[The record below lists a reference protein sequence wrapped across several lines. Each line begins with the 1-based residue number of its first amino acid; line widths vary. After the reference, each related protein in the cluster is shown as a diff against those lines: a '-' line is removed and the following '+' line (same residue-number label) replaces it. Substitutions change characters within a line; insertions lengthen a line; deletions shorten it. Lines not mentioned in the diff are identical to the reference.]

1 MNDCKNITIVGAGYV
16 GLSLAVAFSQFHSVC
31 LLEID
36 DKKIQL
42 LKNKQSP
49 IEDELIQ
56 NFIGEKQLKLVP
68 TQDKKV
74 AYQKADVIFIA
85 TPTNYDENNHYF
97 DTSSIEMVI
106 TDILSYNKQASIV
119 IKSTVPIGFTQ
130 RMINR
135 FGYQNIVFSPEF
147 LREGRALQ
155 DNLYPSRIVVGGGDK
170 QITQM
175 VANLLLEITK
185 QSTPVILTDFKEAES
200 AKLFANTYL
209 AMRVAY
215 FNELDSFCIAND
227 LNAKDIIEIVS
238 SDSRIGNYYNNPS
251 FGYGGYCLPKD
262 SKQLLANYETVPQNL
277 ISSIIY
283 SNETRKCFI
292 ADAIMEKKPEVIG
305 VYRLIMKK
313 DSDNIRSSAIQDIV
327 SILVQAGMKVII
339 YEPIIEEE
347 VFLGAVVE
355 NDLVDFK
362 QKSDIII
369 SNRVTDELEDVMD
382 KIFTRDI
389 FGEN

>member
-16 GLSLAVAFSQFHSVC
+16 GLSLAIAFSQFYSVC

-36 DKKIQL
+36 DRKIQL

-56 NFIGEKQLKLVP
+56 SFLSQKQLQLMP
-68 TQDKKV
+68 TQDKKM

-85 TPTNYDENNHYF
+85 TPTNYDEDSRYF

-106 TDILSYNKQASIV
+106 GDILSYNKQASIV

-130 RMINR
+130 RMMDR
-135 FGYQNIVFSPEF
+135 FEYQNIVFSPEF

-155 DNLYPSRIVVGGGDK
+155 DNLYPSRIVVGGRDT
-170 QITQM
+170 QTTQM
-175 VANLLLEITK
+175 IANLLLEIA
-185 QSTPVILTDFKEAES
+185 QQPAPVILTDLKEAES

-215 FNELDSFCIAND
+215 FNELDSFCIANG
-227 LNAKDIIEIVS
+227 LNAKDVISIVS
-238 SDSRIGNYYNNPS
+238 SDNRIGNYYNNPS

-277 ISSIIY
+277 ISSIIH
-283 SNETRKCFI
+283 SNETRKRFI
-292 ADAIMEKKPEVIG
+292 ANIIIEKNPEIIG
-305 VYRLIMKK
+305 IYRLTMKK

-327 SILVQAGMKVII
+327 NILVQTGIRVII
-339 YEPIIEEE
+339 YEPIIQEEI
-347 VFLGAVVE
+347 FLGAVIE
-355 NDLVDFK
+355 NDLISFK

-369 SNRVTDELEDVMD
+369 SNRITDELKDVMN
-382 KIFTRDI
+382 KTFSRDI